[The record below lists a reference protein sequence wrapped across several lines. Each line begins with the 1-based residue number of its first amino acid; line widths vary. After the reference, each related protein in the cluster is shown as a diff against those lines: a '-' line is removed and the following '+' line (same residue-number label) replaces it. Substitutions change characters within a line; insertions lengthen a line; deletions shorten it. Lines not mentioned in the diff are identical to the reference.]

1 MAKMTT
7 SKERRDKAIVK
18 TVERILSQAERPYFE
33 DIIIDVNE
41 GEAVTITYKIKEII
55 IPEEDI
61 KEDQL

>member
-18 TVERILSQAERPYFE
+18 TVERILSQASRPYFE

-41 GEAVTITYKIKEII
+41 GEAVTITYKIKEVI

-61 KEDQL
+61 EEDQL